1 MDAGTA
7 VDAVSTGTP
16 DRVPLSANQ
25 AREQGRHG
33 RASVFERSTSSR
45 PALGGTSD
53 YELGKSPW
61 DSSRRI
67 WGTNHSLIDDF
78 DADRVRHDPPAPSFA
93 YNNFINQMPTSP
105 TNQIPSANSTHQ
117 ANGANSIFSSSE
129 HDENTSST
137 KPPWTSMS
145 TLAGPMSRSKGLP
158 LSPTQQRQNL
168 GPSPHQDSRNT
179 PEPPSLFMGSA
190 PDVDDR
196 SNGDVHSPHR
206 RSSTITSRLIQ
217 SPTSAG
223 PFDRNRSAHQPYG
236 VDTKEFGGREA
247 FGVGLAS
254 ASNGKISMPINY
266 TSQSNMTTPYIHD
279 SYGFG
284 RQPSSQTVK
293 GPDTFA
299 STSSPYGHNNRSHQ
313 TAARAEPFASP
324 SGQKL
329 TSVQRS
335 LQALSIDQARQST
348 EFVPGRRFP
357 PVHADALNGMAHNQ
371 GRGQALPEPRY
382 PLIDSAHQPYSSPG
396 PFESQRIESHN
407 LAQYPGMTY
416 GSRGAFSSMSSDQHS
431 NVQSPYYSTSDTPP
445 TGPDSIRSNSA
456 NGVPN
461 PASYA
466 DQRMLDH
473 KLRSLDPMRYE
484 ASPYTIG
491 PLHTHYQGSPYDAAS
506 PGFGMRPTTIAS
518 PYPGSNYSNGNGYAP
533 TSRMGIRDVDQSS
546 SVCSQLLE
554 DFRMNSKTNKR
565 YELKDIYNHVVEFSG
580 DQHGSRFI
588 QQKLET
594 ANSDEKEQVFKEIQP
609 NLLQLMTDVF
619 GNYVIQKLFEH
630 GNQSQKKLLANQM
643 KGHVLHLSMQMYG
656 CRVVQKAFE
665 HVLIDQQA
673 SLVKEL
679 HGPNLQILKVVK
691 DQNGNHV
698 VQKAIER
705 IPGEHIQFIVD
716 AHRGHVMKMSAH
728 QYGCRV
734 VQRMLEYCQPN
745 AKRMILNELLENIQ
759 PLILDSYG
767 NYVVQHIIEGG
778 ELQDRRRIVNI
789 VLSNLVNFS
798 KHKFASNI
806 VEKSIE
812 CADSDQRMAIL
823 RGLTAPDSNG
833 RTPVMDLMSDQY
845 GNYVLQKVHKSLQG
859 AELAALEA
867 DMKSH
872 YPMLRKTSYGK
883 QVTAIEKLLFGG
895 PLTPSGTTSSRSSL
909 LPSTNGS
916 MSVSGTVSSL
926 EQLHRK

>member
-7 VDAVSTGTP
+7 VDAVSTGTLDGVP
-16 DRVPLSANQ
+16 DPANQ

-33 RASVFERSTSSR
+33 RASVFERPTLSR

-53 YELGKSPW
+53 FELGKSPW
-61 DSSRRI
+61 NSSSRI
-67 WGTNHSLIDDF
+67 WGTSPSFLDGLDE
-78 DADRVRHDPPAPSFA
+78 DRVRRDVPAQHFA
-93 YNNFINQMPTSP
+93 YNNFANQTPASP
-105 TNQIPSANSTHQ
+105 TNQSFAANSTHQ
-117 ANGANSIFSSSE
+117 VNGVSSLFSSTE
-129 HDENTSST
+129 HDENDSST
-137 KPPWTSMS
+137 KPPWTSIS
-145 TLAGPMSRSKGLP
+145 TITGSMSRPKGLP

-168 GPSPHQDSRNT
+168 GPEPHPDSHKT
-179 PEPPSLFMGSA
+179 SEPSSLFMGSA

-196 SNGDVHSPHR
+196 SNGSIHSPHR
-206 RSSTITSRLIQ
+206 RPTTIASRLIQ

-223 PFDRNRSAHQPYG
+223 PFDRTHSVYQSYTI
-236 VDTKEFGGREA
+236 DTKEFGGRDA
-247 FGVGLAS
+247 FGIGPAS
-254 ASNGKISMPINY
+254 GPNSKAVTPMNGNYARESNIA
-266 TSQSNMTTPYIHD
+266 TTPVHD
-279 SYGFG
+279 AYGFG
-284 RQPSSQTVK
+284 RQPSSHPVK

-299 STSSPYGHNNRSHQ
+299 AASSPYGHNNRHP
-313 TAARAEPFASP
+313 TAPRTEPFASP
-324 SGQKL
+324 AGQKF
-329 TSVQRS
+329 TGVQRS

-348 EFVPGRRFP
+348 EFVPGRRILQI
-357 PVHADALNGMAHNQ
+357 HADSPNGMLHNQ
-371 GRGQALPEPRY
+371 TRGQALPEPRY
-382 PLIDSAHQPYSSPG
+382 TIVDSVHQPYSSPA
-396 PFESQRIESHN
+396 PFDSHRIESHN
-407 LAQYPGMTY
+407 MAQYPGMAY
-416 GSRGAFSSMSSDQHS
+416 GTRGAFSSISSDQHS

-461 PASYA
+461 HASYA

-473 KLRSLDPMRYE
+473 KLRNLDPMRYDP
-484 ASPYTIG
+484 SPYTMG
-491 PLHTHYQGSPYDAAS
+491 PLQTHYQGSPYDAVS
-506 PGFGMRPTTIAS
+506 PGFGMRTTTMVS
-518 PYPGSNYSNGNGYAP
+518 QYPGPSYGNGNGYAP
-533 TSRMGIRDVDQSS
+533 ISRISVREVDQSS
-546 SVCSQLLE
+546 IVRSQLLE

-630 GNQSQKKLLANQM
+630 GNQSQKKVLANQM

-679 HGPNLQILKVVK
+679 NGPNLQILKVVK

-716 AHRGHVMKMSAH
+716 AHRGHVMKMSTH

-734 VQRMLEYCQPN
+734 VQRMLEYCQPK

-823 RGLTAPDSNG
+823 RGLTVQDSNG
-833 RTPVMDLMSDQY
+833 QTPVLDLMSDQY
-845 GNYVLQKVHKSLQG
+845 GNYVLRECPSPVSEVLQ
-859 AELAALEA
+859 
-867 DMKSH
+867 
-872 YPMLRKTSYGK
+872 
-883 QVTAIEKLLFGG
+883 
-895 PLTPSGTTSSRSSL
+895 
-909 LPSTNGS
+909 
-916 MSVSGTVSSL
+916 
-926 EQLHRK
+926 